1 MPVTVPP
8 QEIGPPQ
15 MESPPAAGIDNGV
28 IEEARRRQHR
38 RRVTG
43 VALGGGALA
52 IAIFALLIGGAGEGG
67 SGTAGEPPLAGSVK
81 LALVHGRALIGGQP
95 ALMGVTPSLQA
106 GNVGVCVQV
115 AGTGGC
121 NGPLPSAEEPVY
133 GGVGTYSP
141 VEKVGP
147 EGQID
152 ATFTGPGVAAIR
164 VAHLGTFKT
173 ESAAGLPPGAKQVV
187 FYRAPGAR
195 GTVLPPGL
203 GPQVLQSFERARQGP
218 ALTETL
224 LDAAGREMPASDPPV
239 FTLPNRYWQAGQSPP
254 TQGRCAMRSSLPGAH
269 TAWGQVATK
278 IAPDRA
284 ITVAGWLTC
293 LHTWI
298 SLDGAS
304 YETAILLDAKS
315 PGSRPAMLWG
325 AIPLAGHPGIVQ
337 IPAVQRAIHFR
348 LPRLDPKQQARILAE
363 AAKRVGRAQALADQR
378 RRAQRE
384 GQEQT
389 SVEVLTPPTVAR
401 RVGAAWLLVRAG
413 DSLAQR
419 IALLEGL
426 HVTKIE
432 LHP

>member
-1 MPVTVPP
+1 MPVTAPP
-8 QEIGPPQ
+8 SQLPPPHI
-15 MESPPAAGIDNGV
+15 ESSPAVEIDNGV
-28 IEEARRRQHR
+28 IEEARRRQR
-38 RRVTG
+38 RRRAAG
-43 VALGGGALA
+43 LALGGGALA
-52 IAIFALLIGGAGEGG
+52 IAISALLIADGGKGGADV
-67 SGTAGEPPLAGSVK
+67 AGEPPLAGSLK
-81 LALVHGRALIGGQP
+81 LALVHGRAFVGGQP

-121 NGPLPSAEEPVY
+121 NGPLPSAQEPVY

-203 GPQVLQSFERARQGP
+203 DPQTLQSFEHARQGP

-224 LDAAGREMPASDPPV
+224 LDAAGREIPASDPPV
-239 FTLPNRYWQAGQSPP
+239 FTLPNRYWPGDQPPP
-254 TQGRCAMRSSLPGAH
+254 TQGRCAMRSSLPGVR
-269 TAWGQVATK
+269 TAWGQVATV
-278 IAPDRA
+278 IAPDPA
-284 ITVAGWLTC
+284 ITVPGWLTC
-293 LHTWI
+293 LHTWL

-348 LPRLDPKQQARILAE
+348 LPQLSPNQQARILAE
-363 AAKRVGRAQALADQR
+363 ATKRVGRAQALEDQR
-378 RRAQRE
+378 RRARRA

-426 HVTKIE
+426 HITRIK
-432 LHP
+432 LHS